1 MTSIEEIKEKLG
13 KHLGEDVEIVFNGS
27 RNKVEKY
34 SATILEIYP
43 FVFVVQIYSNQEKKS
58 FSYSDVLMRTIEI
71 HFNR

>member
-13 KHLGEDVEIVFNGS
+13 KHLGENVEIVLNGS
-27 RNKVEKY
+27 RNKIEKY

-43 FVFVVQIYSNQEKKS
+43 FVFVVQMYTNQEKKS